1 VQGEHLALSGA
12 KGAVVINQQDFR
24 GKNEVM

>member
-1 VQGEHLALSGA
+1 VQEEDLALSDA
-12 KGAVVINQQDFR
+12 KGAVAINQQDFR